1 MDSRKRA
8 IKGRSPKSLKKK
20 KNTSK
25 VGEGL
30 EQRKKLRKDV
40 RPQKVMCWSTKPL
53 GVAVPKIVIKHV
65 PTKPQ
70 RHQSSKHEQ
79 ENRHKS

>member
-1 MDSRKRA
+1 
-8 IKGRSPKSLKKK
+8 
-20 KNTSK
+20 
-25 VGEGL
+25 
-30 EQRKKLRKDV
+30 LRKDV